1 MLDMHKDRLSY
12 GQLLECP
19 PGYRLSFALGTTYSL
34 DLEALMA
41 VYVALGFSVDTDSA
55 VGKWYDGQPADQLR
69 CFAALSA
76 VRDKVLVFCEK
87 GKVRSSKEYNRLYS
101 QIESSIIEVDLEGDD
116 YPSFHP
122 KLWILRFKEEKADR
136 PRVKYRVCV
145 LSRNVSFDS
154 SWDVAGALEGE
165 FDDSLEKRT
174 RGGATLEEAVQEL
187 AKLAKKVPGASTGI
201 KRVKEIAQELG
212 KTRLRAMKQAGAWKY
227 VQPVLFSDP
236 WSKGNKSLHEVM
248 KGLFATCARALVM
261 TPFLSDTK
269 DNNPV
274 YELFHE
280 GVRLDKT
287 RSCVVVRRDA
297 LLGRESVAPWLQGLP
312 IYTMR
317 GDLASLNLAYDDE
330 GESASTGFARSDI
343 HAKLFVFE
351 EPVGDGS
358 TAASKTHLFFGSA
371 NATRRGM
378 VTNWETM
385 IHLESTQPQA
395 FDKLLGDLGLGD
407 DSHGAESFF
416 ERLSQDELK
425 TLLADEPSSGDA
437 QVDRDFDHFL
447 RRLRGTMSLEGNES
461 KDGSSYDVCVKL
473 GVPDT
478 GPNLLP
484 DVEVRLLSSQEQL
497 KSSEKA
503 GSFIIRD
510 VRLEDLTEFVT
521 ITYTDT
527 CANDGKTEPIV
538 KRGLIRCVS
547 NKGLRE
553 ILEQRRKALFL
564 SFCAKSK
571 QDLSEQ
577 DLLEQGLLDY
587 LNLRLSNNMEL
598 DSARMSSFSRGGGMS
613 NCLSV
618 PLDSLYEKLIKAY
631 ADDPERANG
640 VVEECLDYVNASEAP
655 DICKLLKVF
664 QDGTKENQGTPQR
677 GGRYG
682 ER

>member
-1 MLDMHKDRLSY
+1 M
-12 GQLLECP
+12 
-19 PGYRLSFALGTTYSL
+19 
-34 DLEALMA
+34 
-41 VYVALGFSVDTDSA
+41 
-55 VGKWYDGQPADQLR
+55 
-69 CFAALSA
+69 
-76 VRDKVLVFCEK
+76 
-87 GKVRSSKEYNRLYS
+87 
-101 QIESSIIEVDLEGDD
+101 
-116 YPSFHP
+116 
-122 KLWILRFKEEKADR
+122 
-136 PRVKYRVCV
+136 KYRVCV

-358 TAASKTHLFFGSA
+358 TAVSYTHLDVYKRQVSPR
-371 NATRRGM
+371 NSRRAT
-378 VTNWETM
+378 
-385 IHLESTQPQA
+385 
-395 FDKLLGDLGLGD
+395 
-407 DSHGAESFF
+407 
-416 ERLSQDELK
+416 
-425 TLLADEPSSGDA
+425 
-437 QVDRDFDHFL
+437 
-447 RRLRGTMSLEGNES
+447 
-461 KDGSSYDVCVKL
+461 
-473 GVPDT
+473 
-478 GPNLLP
+478 
-484 DVEVRLLSSQEQL
+484 
-497 KSSEKA
+497 
-503 GSFIIRD
+503 
-510 VRLEDLTEFVT
+510 
-521 ITYTDT
+521 
-527 CANDGKTEPIV
+527 
-538 KRGLIRCVS
+538 
-547 NKGLRE
+547 GLR
-553 ILEQRRKALFL
+553 
-564 SFCAKSK
+564 SPTT
-571 QDLSEQ
+571 
-577 DLLEQGLLDY
+577 
-587 LNLRLSNNMEL
+587 SNRCCRVAR
-598 DSARMSSFSRGGGMS
+598 SA
-613 NCLSV
+613 
-618 PLDSLYEKLIKAY
+618 
-631 ADDPERANG
+631 
-640 VVEECLDYVNASEAP
+640 
-655 DICKLLKVF
+655 
-664 QDGTKENQGTPQR
+664 
-677 GGRYG
+677 
-682 ER
+682 

>member
-1 MLDMHKDRLSY
+1 MLDMHKDRFSY

-55 VGKWYDGQPADQLR
+55 VGKCHDDQPIDQLR
-69 CFAALSA
+69 CFAALSEA
-76 VRDKVLVFCEK
+76 KDKVLVFFEK

-101 QIESSIIEVDLEGDD
+101 QIESNIVEVDLEGDD

-122 KLWILRFKEEKADR
+122 KLWILRFEDEKNR
-136 PRVKYRVCV
+136 SRVKYRVCV

-165 FDDSLEKRT
+165 FDGSLEKRT
-174 RGGATLEEAVQEL
+174 HGGAALEEAVKKI
-187 AKLAKKVPGASTGI
+187 AKLAEEALGASTWT
-201 KRVKEIAQELG
+201 EWLEETIAKELG
-212 KTRLRAMKQAGAWKY
+212 KTRLRVMKQAGAWKY

-236 WSKGNKSLHEVM
+236 WSKGDKSLHEVM
-248 KGLFATCARALVM
+248 KGLFATCTRALVM

-274 YELFHE
+274 YELFH
-280 GVRLDKT
+280 GGTQLDRT
-287 RSCVVVRRDA
+287 RSYVVVRRDA
-297 LLGRESVAPWLQGLP
+297 LLGRGGVAPWLSELP

-317 GDLASLNLAYDDE
+317 GDLASLELACDDGNE
-330 GESASTGFARSDI
+330 PASTGFARSDI

-407 DSHGAESFF
+407 DFHGGESLF

-425 TLLADEPSSGDA
+425 TLLADKSSSEDA
-437 QVDRDFDHFL
+437 QTDRDFDHFL
-447 RRLRGTMSLEGNES
+447 RRLKGKMSLEENES
-461 KDGSSYDVCVKL
+461 KDGFYKICVKL
-473 GVPDT
+473 GVSDPA
-478 GPNLLP
+478 PNLLP
-484 DVEVRLLSSQEQL
+484 DVEVCLMSSQERL
-497 KSSEKA
+497 KNEKD
-503 GSFIIRD
+503 GSFIISD
-510 VRLEDLTEFVT
+510 VRLEDLTEFIT
-521 ITYTDT
+521 IIYTD
-527 CANDGKTEPIV
+527 NERTEPAV
-538 KRGLIRCVS
+538 KRGLIKCEPK
-547 NKGLRE
+547 NKESRK
-553 ILEQRRKALFL
+553 ILERRRKALFRSL
-564 SFCAKSK
+564 CAKNK
-571 QDLSEQ
+571 QGLSEQ

-587 LNLRLSNNMEL
+587 LNLRLSNNVEL
-598 DSARMSSFSRGGGMS
+598 DSARMSSFSRGGSMS
-613 NCLSV
+613 NCLSA
-618 PLDSLYEKLIKAY
+618 PLDGLYEKLIKAY
-631 ADDPERANG
+631 ADDPERAKG
-640 VVEECLDYVNASEAP
+640 AVEECLDYVNASEAP
-655 DICKLLKVF
+655 DICKLLEAF
-664 QDGTKENQGTPQR
+664 QDGMKEDQRAPQR
-677 GGRYG
+677 GGRCG
-682 ER
+682 KR